1 MPNERLQEIK
11 NPLTPLA
18 GPYGHPFHPIAVTL
32 PIGSWTASMVFDLL
46 SQRAREP
53 RIYGRGSADLVKL
66 GLVGAVGAALL
77 GFMDYVKIP
86 KRSKAGVTA
95 TTHLALNIAIAGL
108 YALNLGQREKRLA
121 DERMRDAPVTGGEMG
136 LSALALA
143 LLGASG
149 FLGGVLSYT
158 FGVRVAD
165 EGTQAEGL
173 AQA

>member
-1 MPNERLQEIK
+1 MASEQLQKIK
-11 NPLTPLA
+11 TPLTPLA

-32 PIGSWTASMVFDLL
+32 PIGSWTASIVFDVL

-66 GLVGAVGAALL
+66 GIVGAVGAALL
-77 GFMDYVKIP
+77 GFVDYVKIP

-95 TTHLALNIAIAGL
+95 STHM
-108 YALNLGQREKRLA
+108 ALNLAIVALYSINLVQREKRLA
-121 DERMRDAPVTGGEMG
+121 DDRMRDAPVTGGELG

-149 FLGGVLSYT
+149 FLGGVLAYT

-165 EGTQAEGL
+165 EVTQAEGL
-173 AQA
+173 APV